1 MKRSSGGGGELPALQ
16 TVLLQVVELCAR
28 LAGWHAKAA
37 ASSAAAPPSIQS
49 PPTHS
54 QQQLVH
60 GRSLVLGTPTEDL
73 ARPGRQREAAG
84 QQARAGQDVAATI

>member
-1 MKRSSGGGGELPALQ
+1 MKRSSGGGGELPALP

-37 ASSAAAPPSIQS
+37 ASIQS
-49 PPTHS
+49 PPPHS
-54 QQQLVH
+54 RQQLVH
-60 GRSLVLGTPTEDL
+60 GRSLVLGTPTDDL

-84 QQARAGQDVAATI
+84 QQARAGKDVAATI